1 MRSALQNGHSHLQ
14 SDEVHLDCSLY
25 WHTQIT
31 TAKRSCKEVC
41 AESVVIF
48 LRFIS
53 FLRTVHYTLVGGI
66 RSHRFSIISHTMK
79 PSQSLPSKCSLWQKP
94 TMAYLSHPPASQI
107 RIFTLH
113 RTSQRIRPSTRPND
127 PTSPNLELSASSDF
141 WPQPHP
147 LSHH

>member
-1 MRSALQNGHSHLQ
+1 MDLLNPGMVSPVYDSRKLS
-14 SDEVHLDCSLY
+14 
-25 WHTQIT
+25 T
-31 TAKRSCKEVC
+31 K
-41 AESVVIF
+41 
-48 LRFIS
+48 
-53 FLRTVHYTLVGGI
+53 
-66 RSHRFSIISHTMK
+66 SIHWAYPKLTIHHTMK

-107 RIFTLH
+107 RILTLH

-147 LSHH
+147 LSHHQFG